1 MDKILVI
8 DDDSATRLLLKRDLK
23 LEGHEVTVAKDGE
36 EGLKLAA
43 QLHPAL
49 IICDWIMPYLDGVE
63 VCRLVKLDPDLAQ
76 TFFILLTS
84 KVDLDDRVQGLDAGA
99 DDFLSK
105 PVNPAELLARVRA
118 GLRLYHSQQ
127 QLSESN
133 QQLSQTLR
141 DLQHTQAQLIQS
153 EKMSSIGQMV
163 AGIAHEINNPVTFI
177 DGNLN
182 HAAKYIRDLLDF
194 VKLFQKTYPNP
205 LPEVKEAADELDL
218 EFLMADFPPLV
229 ESMRRGA
236 KRIREIVESLR
247 TFSHLDE
254 AQIKDVDLHEG
265 LDSTLSIL
273 KGRLEGIETQ
283 IEYGELPRV
292 ECYASD
298 INQVFFHLLNNA
310 IDAVQHRKNQP
321 EDNPAPP
328 RIRICTEILTEA
340 ETLTGDRTPSH
351 AVIRILDNGIGI
363 PKEILPNIFNPFFTT
378 KDVGAGKGLGLTISY
393 QVIVDK
399 HGGNLE
405 VHSEPGQDT
414 EFAVIIPINPP
425 KKLL

>member
-36 EGLKLAA
+36 EGVKLALEL
-43 QLHPAL
+43 QPAL
-49 IICDWIMPYLDGVE
+49 IICDWVMPYFDGVE
-63 VCRLVKLDPDLAQ
+63 VCRIIKSNPELAP

-84 KVDLDDRVQGLDAGA
+84 KVDLEDRIQGLDAGA

-127 QLSESN
+127 QLSQSN

-141 DLQHTQAQLIQS
+141 DLQQTQAQLIQS

-182 HAAKYIRDLLDF
+182 HAVKYIRELLEF
-194 VKLFQKTYPNP
+194 IELFHKYYPNP
-205 LPEVKEAADELDL
+205 LPEMKEAAEELDL

-254 AQIKDVDLHEG
+254 AEIKDVDLHEG

-273 KGRLEGIETQ
+273 KSRLEGIETQ
-283 IEYGELPRV
+283 LNYGELPRV
-292 ECYASD
+292 ECYPSD

-310 IDAVQHRKNQP
+310 IDAVGKRSPLQNSPVDQP
-321 EDNPAPP
+321 DSHPAPP
-328 RIRICTEILTEA
+328 RIRICTET
-340 ETLTGDRTPSH
+340 RTASH
-351 AVIRILDNGIGI
+351 AVIRIFDNGVGI
-363 PKEILPNIFNPFFTT
+363 PKETVTNIFNPFFTT

-393 QVIVDK
+393 QIVVDK
-399 HGGNLE
+399 HGGKLE
-405 VHSEPGQDT
+405 VYSEPGQET
-414 EFAVIIPINPP
+414 EFAIIIPIHPP
-425 KKLL
+425 KKLV

>member
-36 EGLKLAA
+36 EGIKLALE
-43 QLHPAL
+43 LHPAL
-49 IICDWIMPYLDGVE
+49 IICDWVMPYFDGVE
-63 VCRLVKLDPDLAQ
+63 VCRIVKSNPELAQ

-84 KVDLDDRVQGLDAGA
+84 KVDLDDRIQGLDAGA

-118 GLRLYHSQQ
+118 GLRLYNSQQ
-127 QLSESN
+127 QLSQSN

-141 DLQHTQAQLIQS
+141 DLQQTQAQLIQS

-182 HAAKYIRDLLDF
+182 HAATYIRELLDF
-194 VKLFQKTYPNP
+194 VQLFQKHYPNP
-205 LPEVKEAADELDL
+205 LPEMTEAAEKLDL
-218 EFLMADFPPLV
+218 EFLIADFPPLV
-229 ESMRRGA
+229 ESMKRGA
-236 KRIREIVESLR
+236 ERIRQIVESLR

-254 AQIKDVDLHEG
+254 AELKDVDLHEG

-283 IEYGELPRV
+283 INYGELPRV
-292 ECYASD
+292 ECYPSD

-310 IDAVQHRKNQP
+310 IDAVKKRTQLPDSPINQP
-321 EDNPAPP
+321 DSNPPHP
-328 RIRICTEILTEA
+328 RIRICTET
-340 ETLTGDRTPSH
+340 RTSSH
-351 AVIRILDNGIGI
+351 AIIRIFDNGVGI
-363 PKEILPNIFNPFFTT
+363 PKETVPNIFNPFFTT

-393 QVIVDK
+393 QIVVDK
-399 HGGNLE
+399 HGGKLE
-405 VHSEPGQDT
+405 VHSEPGQET
-414 EFAVIIPINPP
+414 EFAIIIPISPP
-425 KKLL
+425 KN

>member
-36 EGLKLAA
+36 EGVKLA
-43 QLHPAL
+43 LEVHPAL
-49 IICDWIMPYLDGVE
+49 IICDWVMPYFDGVE
-63 VCRLVKLDPDLAQ
+63 VCRIVKSNPELAQ

-84 KVDLDDRVQGLDAGA
+84 KVDLEDRIQGLDAGA

-127 QLSESN
+127 QLSQSN

-141 DLQHTQAQLIQS
+141 DLQQTQAQLIQS

-182 HAAKYIRDLLDF
+182 HAAKYMGELVEFIQ
-194 VKLFQKTYPNP
+194 LFQQHYPNP
-205 LPEVKEAADELDL
+205 LPEIKDAAEELDL
-218 EFLMADFPPLV
+218 EFLMVDFPSLV
-229 ESMRRGA
+229 ESMKRGA

-254 AQIKDVDLHEG
+254 AELKDVDLHEG

-273 KGRLEGIETQ
+273 KGRLEGIETE
-283 IEYGELPRV
+283 INYGKLPRV
-292 ECYASD
+292 ECYPSD
-298 INQVFFHLLNNA
+298 INQVFFHLINNA
-310 IDAVQHRKNQP
+310 IDAVGKRNQLQNSPRNQP
-321 EDNPAPP
+321 DSNPAPP
-328 RIRICTEILTEA
+328 RIRICTET
-340 ETLTGDRTPSH
+340 RTPSH
-351 AVIRILDNGIGI
+351 AVIRIFDNGIGI
-363 PKEILPNIFNPFFTT
+363 PKETVPNIFNPFFTT
-378 KDVGAGKGLGLTISY
+378 KDVGAGKGLGLSISY
-393 QVIVDK
+393 QIVVDK
-399 HGGNLE
+399 HGGKLE
-405 VHSEPGQDT
+405 VHSEPGQET
-414 EFAVIIPINPP
+414 EFAVIIPIHPT
-425 KKLL
+425 KKSF

>member
-36 EGLKLAA
+36 EGVKLA
-43 QLHPAL
+43 LEVHPAV
-49 IICDWIMPYLDGVE
+49 IICDWVMPCFDGVE
-63 VCRLVKLDPDLAQ
+63 VCRIVKSNPELAQ

-84 KVDLDDRVQGLDAGA
+84 KVDLQDRIQGLDAGA

-127 QLSESN
+127 QLSQSN

-141 DLQHTQAQLIQS
+141 DLQQTQAQLIQS

-182 HAAKYIRDLLDF
+182 HAAKYIRELLDF
-194 VKLFQKTYPNP
+194 IQLFQKHYPNP
-205 LPEVKEAADELDL
+205 LPEMQEAADELDL
-218 EFLMADFPPLV
+218 EFLMADFPHLV
-229 ESMRRGA
+229 ESMKRGA

-254 AQIKDVDLHEG
+254 AEIKDVDLHEG
-265 LDSTLSIL
+265 LNSTLSIL
-273 KGRLEGIETQ
+273 KSRLEGIETE
-283 IEYGELPRV
+283 INYGELPRV
-292 ECYASD
+292 ECYPSD

-310 IDAVQHRKNQP
+310 IDAVEKRNQLQNSPSNQP
-321 EDNPAPP
+321 DSNPAPP
-328 RIRICTEILTEA
+328 RIRICTET
-340 ETLTGDRTPSH
+340 RTPSH
-351 AVIRILDNGIGI
+351 AVIRIFDNGIGI
-363 PKEILPNIFNPFFTT
+363 PKETIPNIFNPFFTT
-378 KDVGAGKGLGLTISY
+378 KDVGAGKGLGLSISY
-393 QVIVDK
+393 QIIVDK
-399 HGGNLE
+399 HGGKLE
-405 VHSEPGQDT
+405 VHSEPGQET
-414 EFAVIIPINPP
+414 EFAIIIPIHPP